1 MNAFITAAVAAERQ
15 NDMVRAAAAYRQAA
29 EAAARPP
36 GRTPRHRAPW
46 WARVAVRP
54 A

>member
-1 MNAFITAAVAAERQ
+1 MNATITAAVAAERN

-29 EAAARPP
+29 EAATRPSV
-36 GRTPRHRAPW
+36 RTPRRRATW
-46 WARVAVRP
+46 WTRVAVPR